1 MTSLSRPLSL
11 SMPRSFISQRRKI
24 CNAICG
30 AIAALTLPVVS
41 ASAMGILQAYDAA
54 LLNDP
59 TYRSAIAENQ
69 AGQQNKVLGRSGL
82 LPSVQYNFSASKN
95 KGTSESPF
103 QIGGVVRDIT
113 TPLDYNSVSN
123 TISLRQTIFNLDTFA
138 RYTQG
143 IAQTNY
149 SNAQFDSRAQDLIIR
164 LVSAYADAKYAEE
177 QLNLYIA
184 QRDSYAE
191 QKTINDRFFEKGE
204 GTITDKLETQSKL
217 DVAETQVLEAQDNV
231 ANTRTILGGIVGKE
245 ILALDGL
252 RSDFHVS
259 VLTPSTL
266 AEWEDIAI
274 KNNPEMVAGRY
285 AIEIADQEIRKAN
298 ANHLPRIDFNASYN
312 HGVSDSF
319 TTRSQDNIIRSVGVQ
334 LVLPLYS
341 GGYATAAARQAVAN
355 RNKARSDLDTTT
367 NRVIAD
373 LRKQFK
379 TVTGSIAK
387 IIALEKSVKST
398 QLLVEATKQSVKG
411 GVRINLDVLNA
422 QQQLVASQRDLASA
436 RYNYLVAYLRLRFDA
451 GILNGQDL
459 QTVAAYFEPSN

>member
-1 MTSLSRPLSL
+1 MTLLSFSRSLSFS
-11 SMPRSFISQRRKI
+11 SQQRTI
-24 CNAICG
+24 CKAICG
-30 AIAALTLPVVS
+30 AIATLALPVAS

-59 TYRSAIAENQ
+59 TYRSAISENQ
-69 AGQQNKVLGRSGL
+69 AGQQNKALGRSGL
-82 LPSVQYNFSASKN
+82 LPSLQYNFSASKN
-95 KGTSESPF
+95 KGTSESPAF
-103 QIGGVVRDIT
+103 TVSGVVRDVT
-113 TPLDYNSVSN
+113 SPLNYTSINN
-123 TISLRQTIFNLDTFA
+123 TISLHQTIFNLDTFA
-138 RYTQG
+138 RYSQG
-143 IAQTNY
+143 VAQTNY

-177 QLNLYIA
+177 QLNLYTA

-191 QKTINDRFFEKGE
+191 QKVINDRFFEKGE

-217 DVAETQVLEAQDNV
+217 DIAETQVLEAQDNV
-231 ANTRTILGGIVGKE
+231 ANTRIVLGGIVGKE
-245 ILALDGL
+245 ILALDNL
-252 RSDFHVS
+252 RNDFQVN
-259 VLTPSTL
+259 VLTPGTL
-266 AEWEDIAI
+266 AEWEEIAI
-274 KNNPEMVAGRY
+274 KNNPEMVAGHY
-285 AIEIADQEIRKAN
+285 SIEIADQEIRKAQ

-319 TTRSQDNIIRSVGVQ
+319 TTRSQDNIIRTVGVQ
-334 LVLPLYS
+334 LVFPIYS
-341 GGYATAAARQAVAN
+341 GGYATAATRQAVAN
-355 RNKARSDLDTTT
+355 RNKARSDLDATT

-379 TVTGSIAK
+379 AVTGSIAK

-398 QLLVEATKQSVKG
+398 KMLVEATKRSVKG

-422 QQQLVASQRDLASA
+422 QQQLVSSQRDLASA

-459 QTVAAYFEPSN
+459 QTVAAYFNPNN